1 MICDVGLC
9 FVLVMDAWLCGGSLI
24 VGGGSGGGCFVV
36 GSGGGGRSL
45 GWV

>member
-9 FVLVMDAWLCGGSLI
+9 FVLVVDARVYGGSLI
-24 VGGGSGGGCFVV
+24 AGGGSGGGRFVV
-36 GSGGGGRSL
+36 GSGGGSL